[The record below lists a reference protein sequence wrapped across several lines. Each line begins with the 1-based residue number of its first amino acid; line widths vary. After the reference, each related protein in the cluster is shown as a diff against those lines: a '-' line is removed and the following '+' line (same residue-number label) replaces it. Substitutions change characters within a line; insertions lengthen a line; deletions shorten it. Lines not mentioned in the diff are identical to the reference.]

1 MSGGTVRLFPQGKVP
16 GNLSRR
22 ILAALVLIPL
32 VLGALFLGRPY
43 SDLFL
48 LLVVML
54 MAWEWVHLCH
64 PATHSRLV
72 PAAFTVFAGLSFMT
86 WSSTTPLLAA
96 AFMASGMAGLL
107 AFGWLSRHGKARHE
121 GYWLALGVLYCVLPI
136 VAFQGLYMK
145 PAYGGTLAIWLLLVV
160 WSTDTAAMAAGRTI
174 GGPRLCPRISPNK
187 TWAGLLGGAI
197 FAGLVGL
204 TAGMIFSYA
213 VPMAL
218 AVTAAVLAFVAQAGD
233 LVESLVKRHFDVKD
247 SGRLLPGHG
256 GILDRVD
263 GLVTASPCLLVLLE
277 WPLFESWVTG

>member
-1 MSGGTVRLFPQGKVP
+1 MRLFPQGKVP

-48 LLVVML
+48 LLVVVL
-54 MAWEWVHLCH
+54 MAWEWAHLCLSV
-64 PATHSRLV
+64 PQSRRVAT
-72 PAAFTVFAGLSFMT
+72 AFTAFAGFSFVI
-86 WSSTTPLLAA
+86 WSSSTLLTATV
-96 AFMASGMAGLL
+96 FMAAGVAGFL
-107 AFGWLSRHGKARHE
+107 AFGWLSRRDRGRQE
-121 GYWLALGVLYCVLPI
+121 GYWLALGLPYCVLPI
-136 VAFQGLYMK
+136 LAFQIIYLK
-145 PAYGGTLAIWLLLVV
+145 PMYGGTLAIWLLLVV

-187 TWAGLLGGAI
+187 TWAGLLGGVI

-213 VPMAL
+213 VPLGL
-218 AVTAAVLAFVAQAGD
+218 AATAVALAFVAQAGD